1 MRYVDWAT
9 DVLTSEDLQLW
20 EWHFRN
26 LFCRPDRHCA
36 IGEVIL
42 KPSDVGLTFKNARLK
57 AKMQFKK
64 EPGAPID
71 TRAFDWNPL

>member
-26 LFCRPDRHCA
+26 LFCRPDRHCT
-36 IGEVIL
+36 IGKVTL
-42 KPSDVGLTFKNARLK
+42 KALDFPLECKKARLK
-57 AKMQFKK
+57 AKMQFKI
-64 EPGAPID
+64 ESGASAGP
-71 TRAFDWNPL
+71 RAFDWNPL